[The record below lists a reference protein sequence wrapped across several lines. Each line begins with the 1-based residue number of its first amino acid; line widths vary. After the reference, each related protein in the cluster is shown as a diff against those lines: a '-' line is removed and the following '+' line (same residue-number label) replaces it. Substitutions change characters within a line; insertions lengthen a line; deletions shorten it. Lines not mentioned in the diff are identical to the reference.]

1 MGERRSL
8 VVASQCDSLNLLS
21 FLPDVG
27 HDVSTALL
35 DPGIGGCVP
44 ALADGRGLL
53 VDPTMVELDE
63 ALVEAFER
71 ASEDEATLF
80 LSLVGHG
87 EYADDDF
94 YFLTKETSLPV
105 DSRRSFLFAQRIKEL
120 LGRYSTL
127 DGLVVLLDTC
137 HAGIGA
143 LQAGRRWLRIV
154 GEAGRRFDLLTASD
168 DRVAANGCF
177 SRSLVTVLRSGHT
190 SFGEHVRCADLKR
203 VITGLCPAQTAVHL
217 GFDGTR
223 EIIGADQGLWLA
235 LNSSPAWRRSPLA
248 GNPAA
253 PDIERLTADYRQ
265 NPELGETVGHLLTG
279 ARLVAIAGE
288 AGAGKSATLAALA
301 RPSVAGSYVPPDF
314 LHAVLFATRGQTA
327 EQLARE
333 LARQLRHTVPWFAES
348 GETFLNTLDDGARN
362 GASAFDLAILGPL
375 RTITPQWTNSP
386 VRIALDGLDELHPAV
401 ASRLVGF
408 LNSLSTDPDLPWVK
422 TVVATRNPKNLPSAT
437 VVRLIRTIDVPKP
450 DPSVTAY
457 PRPAQEEAWEPMPRP
472 TEDPRTNVPGTR
484 PDRDTGSVTS
494 PTITPA
500 TLIVDVPGQTVV
512 NHELSFGLT
521 VLGRSRQAG
530 IRVADSRVSR
540 MHCKI
545 RWDGESAWLTDLD
558 SANGTVVNGE
568 RVRTIELGH
577 RDVIRLGD
585 STVTFISVS
594 QEERW
599 PEEEADEDTGSIA
612 SPRPAQAILLDLLR
626 FTAPHGPIP
635 ISVLTKAS
643 AESGGPDRTVRVRDE
658 LAVLGDDVRRAQAG
672 LPTETVLWIG
682 PYTGGIQ
689 PLPTQLAA
697 AMADIEPA
705 SGDEEPTPEQAYAAI
720 NEAEFL
726 WLAGLHE
733 DALASIERRASGIP
747 VENRETWAMW
757 ARRSERA
764 LGETHRITLRCK
776 ARHATWTGK
785 AGDLAGALALFEVL
799 SPIAVDT
806 LGAGDE
812 DVLSIRNNIGHLLG
826 ELDRPEDSR
835 AAFEALVR
843 DATGALGPSHRETLH
858 ARHLLAVA
866 TGKTGD
872 GAESLRL
879 SRELLPRAKNA
890 LGDDVIVMHIRH
902 NIAFWSALTEGAPPA
917 VQEYEQ
923 LLTEARER
931 LNDRHPDVLDLR
943 FGQALA
949 RAEAGQIT
957 EALSEWALLL
967 EDSVEVRG
975 ERHPETAKIRE
986 QLALWRPRET

>member
-27 HDVSTALL
+27 HEVSSALL

-53 VDPTMVELDE
+53 VDPTMVELDD

-105 DSRRSFLFAQRIKEL
+105 DSRKSFLFAQRIKEL

-127 DGLVVLLDTC
+127 DGLVILLDTC

-143 LQAGRRWLRIV
+143 LQAGKRWLRIV

-177 SRSLVTVLRSGHT
+177 SRSLITMLRSGHT

-235 LNSSPAWRRSPLA
+235 LNSSPSWRRSPLA

-253 PDIERLTADYRQ
+253 PDIERLTANYRQ

-279 ARLVAIAGE
+279 ARLVAIAGKP
-288 AGAGKSATLAALA
+288 GAGKSATLAALA

-314 LHAVLFATRGQTA
+314 LHAVLFAVRGQTA
-327 EQLARE
+327 EELARE
-333 LARQLRHTVPWFAES
+333 LARQLRHTIPWFAES
-348 GETFLNTLDDGARN
+348 RAAFLDTLDEDARN

-375 RTITPQWTNSP
+375 RTITPQWTGSP
-386 VRIALDGLDELHPAV
+386 VRIALDGLDDLDPDV
-401 ASRLVGF
+401 AARLIG
-408 LNSLSTDPDLPWVK
+408 LLRSLSTDPDLSWVK
-422 TVVATRNPKNLPSAT
+422 TVVATRTPEKLPAST
-437 VVRLIRTIDVPKP
+437 VVRLIPSPVVDPMISP
-450 DPSVTAY
+450 DHRPARPG
-457 PRPAQEEAWEPMPRP
+457 PRPAG
-472 TEDPRTNVPGTR
+472 DVPGGNS
-484 PDRDTGSVTS
+484 PTS
-494 PTITPA
+494 PRLTPA
-500 TLIVDVPGQTVV
+500 TLIVDVPGRAPVH
-512 NHELSFGLT
+512 HELSYGFT
-521 VLGRSRQAG
+521 TLGRSRRATLQLG
-530 IRVADSRVSR
+530 DSRVSR
-540 MHCKI
+540 VHCEI
-545 RWDGESAWLTDLD
+545 RWDGTTASLTDLD
-558 SANGTVVNGE
+558 SANGTF
-568 RVRTIELGH
+568 VREKRILNAKLTH
-577 RDVIRLGD
+577 RDVVRLGD
-585 STVTFISVS
+585 STVTFISVG
-594 QEERW
+594 QEESW
-599 PEEEADEDTGSIA
+599 PESDEDTGSLPA
-612 SPRPAQAILLDLLR
+612 PRPARAVLLDLLCLAADR
-626 FTAPHGPIP
+626 GPIP
-635 ISVLTKAS
+635 ISILTKAS
-643 AESGGPDRTVRVRDE
+643 AASGGPDKAVYVRDV
-658 LAVLGDDVRRAQAG
+658 LAGLRTAVRRTQAG
-672 LPTETVLWIG
+672 LPAETVLWTG
-682 PYTGGIQ
+682 PM
-689 PLPTQLAA
+689 PDAMPALHARLAA
-697 AMADIEPA
+697 AMSEIEPV
-705 SGDEEPTPEQAYAAI
+705 SGDDEPTPEQAYAATS
-720 NEAEFL
+720 EAEFL

-733 DALASIERRASGIP
+733 DALASVERRASGIP
-747 VENRETWAMW
+747 VENRENWARW
-757 ARRSERA
+757 ARRAERE
-764 LGETHRITLRCK
+764 LGETHRITVRCK

-785 AGDLAGALALFEVL
+785 AGDLAGALALFEPL
-799 SPIAVDT
+799 SLVATET

-826 ELDRPEDSR
+826 ELNRPEDSR

-843 DATGALGPSHRETLH
+843 DATGTLGPSHRETLH

-866 TGKTGD
+866 VGKTGD

-890 LGDDVIVMHIRH
+890 LGDDVIVMHVRH
-902 NIAFWSALTEGAPPA
+902 NIAFWSALTESAPPV

-923 LLTEARER
+923 LVGEARER
-931 LNDRHPDVLDLR
+931 LGDRHPDVLDLR
-943 FGQALA
+943 FGQALV

-957 EALSEWALLL
+957 EALSEWVLLL
-967 EDSVEVRG
+967 EDSIEVRG
-975 ERHPETAKIRE
+975 ERHPETEKVRE
-986 QLALWRPRET
+986 QLARWRPREA